1 LHLPPTLS
9 TKSKN
14 QLKKNP
20 EFIVAE
26 LEFSPNFNPWRLD
39 RELLQLR
46 EKIEAKKQLME
57 IKNKESMNLT

>member
-1 LHLPPTLS
+1 MS
-9 TKSKN
+9 KS
-14 QLKKNP
+14 KKNP
-20 EFIVAE
+20 DFLVAE

-57 IKNKESMNLT
+57 IKNKESIMNLS